1 MSDLKKMCLLTRI
14 VQLTTHRGYCCVS
27 RNAHFYVKFSFFF
40 SLYRDGFNIETF
52 IENNLER
59 CASQVYAVN
68 IILAP
73 EIQVCLHR
81 RKQL

>member
-1 MSDLKKMCLLTRI
+1 MSDLKKMCLLTWI
-14 VQLTTHRGYCCVS
+14 VQLTIHRGYCYLS
-27 RNAHFYVKFSFFF
+27 RNAHLYVKFSFFQF
-40 SLYRDGFNIETF
+40 MQRRISHLTF